1 MMYNNS
7 YLMKKDKV
15 NLELA
20 KSLKEQIDILKRKK
34 YFLHEGMKEKNNIM
48 KMFFHSPKSSPQEII

>member
-1 MMYNNS
+1 
-7 YLMKKDKV
+7 MKKDKV

-20 KSLKEQIDILKRKK
+20 KSLKEQIDILKRKT
-34 YFLHEGMKEKNNIM
+34 YFLHERMKEKNNIM

>member
-1 MMYNNS
+1 
-7 YLMKKDKV
+7 MKKDKV

-20 KSLKEQIDILKRKK
+20 KSLKEQIDILKSKT